1 MLGEV
6 YSEDEVTGYGQAYI
20 DPDRLAFSPNGDGVN
35 DVVIPWLGLLRNAAE
50 VRMEVLDAKGNS
62 DRNTWICLSPSEGH
76 GGILRVCICCRYTYG
91 ERRS

>member
-50 VRMEVLDAKGNS
+50 VRMEVLDAKGNVIATPGS
-62 DRNTWICLSPSEGH
+62 AFH
-76 GGILRVCICCRYTYG
+76 LRKVTAESCEYAYD
-91 ERRS
+91 